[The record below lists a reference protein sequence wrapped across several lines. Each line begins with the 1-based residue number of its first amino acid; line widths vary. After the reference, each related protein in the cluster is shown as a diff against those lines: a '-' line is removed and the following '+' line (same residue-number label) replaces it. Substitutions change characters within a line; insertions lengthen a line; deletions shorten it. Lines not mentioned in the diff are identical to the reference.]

1 VTIRAFRASALR
13 AVPQGAQDRDLGR
26 LLALL
31 EANTTGGV
39 RIAALPEAG
48 IEASLQAVYELQLA
62 GYEVERVCCARS
74 NGEAIFG
81 YQLRGR
87 VADSRE
93 QPHGLKGVHDDD
105 A

>member
-1 VTIRAFRASALR
+1 MTIRAFRASGLR
-13 AVPQGAQDRDLGR
+13 AGPQGARDRDLAR

-39 RIAALPEAG
+39 TIAALREAG
-48 IEASLQAVYELQLA
+48 IDAPAQAVYELQLA
-62 GYEVERVCCARS
+62 GYEVERVCCAHS
-74 NGEAIFG
+74 NGQATFG
-81 YQLRGR
+81 YRLRGP

-93 QPHGLKGVHDDD
+93 QPHGLKEVRDDD